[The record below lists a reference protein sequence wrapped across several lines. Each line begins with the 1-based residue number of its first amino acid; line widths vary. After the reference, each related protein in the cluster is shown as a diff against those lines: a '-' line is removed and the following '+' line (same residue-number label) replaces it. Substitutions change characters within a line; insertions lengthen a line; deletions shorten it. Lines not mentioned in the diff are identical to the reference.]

1 MKKKF
6 FGVACILALS
16 GVLTT
21 GQILTN
27 KRNAL
32 TNLENANIE
41 APTGEFLDSVMEFM
55 TFLRCNKP
63 KHSPNMYIH
72 TEEATTGRFVCET
85 AGQLKVL
92 EKIIPGDFKLNLEY
106 EVTYSTK
113 NCEKQ
118 VGSCCN
124 QNRVGT
130 EVVSYKLASL

>member
-41 APTGEFLDSVMEFM
+41 ALTGDNGADLLLALMQRCKNPKYALNQKLDVIDTVEGSI
-55 TFLRCNKP
+55 TCDLNG
-63 KHSPNMYIH
+63 I
-72 TEEATTGRFVCET
+72 
-85 AGQLKVL
+85 LKAFGI
-92 EKIIPGDFKLNLEY
+92 EIPGNFSSGISYDYVIDVKGCVEA
-106 EVTYSTK
+106 E
-113 NCEKQ
+113 
-118 VGSCCN
+118 GSCCD
-124 QNRVGT
+124 QNKIGSDIT
-130 EVVSYKLASL
+130 TLKFFN

>member
-41 APTGEFLDSVMEFM
+41 ALTGGNGFVDFIEDAVTLGRCWDPKFAIHQKIYTVYEGSG
-55 TFLRCNKP
+55 TFTLNAEGKI
-63 KHSPNMYIH
+63 YI
-72 TEEATTGRFVCET
+72 EGEAINVGFNR
-85 AGQLKVL
+85 G
-92 EKIIPGDFKLNLEY
+92 INIPVSYCKKDCQA
-106 EVTYSTK
+106 SHM
-113 NCEKQ
+113 
-118 VGSCCN
+118 SCCN
-124 QNRVGT
+124 QNKVGLKH
-130 EVVSYKLASL
+130 SFL